1 MNQLIGFGDQ
11 EKEKMMSPSVVQ
23 SSNRA
28 IYKQTE
34 ERVAIWWCWSCGL
47 HIWIA
52 QWLNFFLENIYFFW
66 FCTPSGGKLGQKLDQ
81 KCKSHSMVVRY
92 LVELSLIYIS
102 AQSNPPNWAQLGHA
116 PKKMRCLSGVKSRTA
131 ITQTFYHMDWQT
143 MQECRCY
150 KLCENCWP
158 LGSTPG
164 ENLGPFWVQKMGF
177 FY

>member
-11 EKEKMMSPSVVQ
+11 EKEKMMSPSVMQ

-34 ERVAIWWCWSCGL
+34 ERVAIWWCWSCSL

-81 KCKSHSMVVRY
+81 KCKSRLMVVRY

-102 AQSNPPNWAQLGHA
+102 AQSNLIYRSYCPKTLQTGPNWVMH
-116 PKKMRCLSGVKSRTA
+116 PKKWGVCL
-131 ITQTFYHMDWQT
+131 
-143 MQECRCY
+143 E
-150 KLCENCWP
+150 
-158 LGSTPG
+158 
-164 ENLGPFWVQKMGF
+164 
-177 FY
+177 